1 MKYVFI
7 KDGVVKD
14 IARVDPFR
22 IFQEAYAA
30 QFIEAPDGVEGGWL
44 YDGDS
49 FAAPAVAPVYPRL
62 FVRDFLALFTP
73 QEKLTVKAAT
83 RVSDEVGLWYDEMLA
98 AQYITAEDQDTIA
111 GLDALVSAGLLTAAR
126 HDEIIAAMQP
136 AIGKQP
142 VAPV

>member
-1 MKYVFI
+1 MKLIIQGSRIAATATDEYTGPDEFI
-7 KDGVVKD
+7 PAPGDFDESRMAEYEMLDGQLV
-14 IARVDPFR
+14 
-22 IFQEAYAA
+22 
-30 QFIEAPDGVEGGWL
+30 L
-44 YDGDS
+44 L
-49 FAAPAVAPVYPRL
+49 PVYPRL

-142 VAPV
+142 AAPV